1 MALVRQQHS
10 PLKWKGRLVL
20 PDARVQTGGAPVQMG
35 PVGFWLDKDGN
46 VAATDP
52 SGQTQ
57 ITPGQRD
64 NPQGQLYYDSSRDLY
79 YNLVG
84 GQKQYQSPYSYA
96 GAAGANSNAKGT
108 GNGMLQTMDK
118 GGGAFHG
125 QPTWNGQKGA
135 FDVKLDWGKVG
146 SMIVGGVLTA
156 GALDVALGSGAAATA
171 LSAPAGTTGSTAA
184 VGATAAT
191 GAATTAATGAG
202 AAAAVPGAAAGAA
215 GAAAPSVLKSA
226 PSWLSPVLNYGV
238 PLAGQLI
245 GTTIASNANTEAAK
259 IAAESVEKALAFE
272 KEKYAYE
279 QGQYGSYLGRLQP
292 FIGTGTSANAREAEL
307 LGLPSSSVSGP
318 SSVGPP
324 QRGPG
329 ETTMPASEPNAP
341 FIDRLS
347 GAATTPTGPV
357 NRPASNQQRMV
368 MMQAPDGSTKQVPA
382 SEREH
387 WLRAGAKEVSNPQ
400 NIVWGT

>member
-1 MALVRQQHS
+1 M
-10 PLKWKGRLVL
+10 
-20 PDARVQTGGAPVQMG
+20 PDARVQTGGAPVQIG

-52 SGQTQ
+52 SGTPQ
-57 ITPGQRD
+57 ITPGMRD
-64 NPQGQLYYDSSRDLY
+64 NPQAQLFYDAAKDLY
-79 YNLVG
+79 YTTTRQ
-84 GQKQYQSPYSYA
+84 GQRQYQSPYAYA
-96 GAAGANSNAKGT
+96 GADGANSKAKGT

-171 LSAPAGTTGSTAA
+171 LSAPAGTTGSTATM
-184 VGATAAT
+184 GATAAT

-215 GAAAPSVLKSA
+215 GAVAPSVLKSA

-259 IAAESVEKALAFE
+259 IAAESVAKALAFE
-272 KEKYAYE
+272 KDKYAYE

-307 LGLPSSSVSGP
+307 LGLPLSSSSGP
-318 SSVGPP
+318 STIGPP

-329 ETTMPASEPNAP
+329 ETTMPTPEPNAP
-341 FIDRLS
+341 FIDRLN
-347 GAATTPTGPV
+347 GAPRTSTDPV
-357 NRPASNQQRMV
+357 NRPASTVNQPMI

-387 WLRAGAKEVSNPQ
+387 WLRVGARELSANSP